1 MAQQFTGLPMDDL
14 IGAPLMAAARAN
26 NKMAGTQTKFILD
39 TCFYREKVTS
49 SGPDSRSLEAT
60 EGENSDDTP
69 MLADDSDNQ
78 EYTYT
83 PIMITMSLT
92 RGVLQPA
99 PAPTDTTPN
108 PQPTIEN
115 FTTTFRLP
123 LLTILPLNSLAV
135 DNVDVKFNM
144 EVKSS
149 FSDATSESTNKKLA
163 TTDSFEAKVGYG
175 IFSASVKG
183 SVSYNSESTTNHST
197 HYSKSNSANYTV
209 AVHAG
214 QIPLPP
220 GVTTII
226 NAFANAITPIT
237 LPAPAKPKTDKL
249 EATRTTRRV
258 SSGQSQP
265 QIGATQQQP
274 LPDQPAAEGEII
286 TETTTVTRTITE
298 S

>member
-1 MAQQFTGLPMDDL
+1 
-14 IGAPLMAAARAN
+14 MAAARAN

-39 TCFYREKVTS
+39 TCFFREKVK
-49 SGPDSRSLEAT
+49 P
-60 EGENSDDTP
+60 
-69 MLADDSDNQ
+69 SDNDDNGNDTDPTAKQ

-99 PAPTDTTPN
+99 PAPTTENPN
-108 PQPTIEN
+108 PAPTIEN

-149 FSDATSESTNKKLA
+149 LAEATSESTHKALA
-163 TTDSFEAKVGYG
+163 TSETFEAKVGYG

-183 SVSYNSESTTNHST
+183 SVSYNSDSTTNHST
-197 HYSKSNSANYTV
+197 HYNKSNSANYTV

-237 LPAPAKPKTDKL
+237 LPAPAKTPQKKDTL
-249 EATRTTRRV
+249 QATRTTRRV
-258 SSGQSQP
+258 SPASSQP
-265 QIGATQQQP
+265 KLEGTQQQP
-274 LPDQPAAEGEII
+274 LPDQPAAGEGEVI
-286 TETTTVTRTITE
+286 TETTTTVTRTISE